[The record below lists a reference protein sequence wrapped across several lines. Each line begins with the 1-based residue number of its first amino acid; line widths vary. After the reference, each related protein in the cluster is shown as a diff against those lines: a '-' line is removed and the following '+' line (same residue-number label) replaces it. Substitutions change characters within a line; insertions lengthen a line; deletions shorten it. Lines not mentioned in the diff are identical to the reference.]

1 MKKTVPI
8 AALIVIAVLQTL
20 VYWNAHLLLRAEDPA
35 AGPAGTIEALAV
47 AVRIYPWND
56 RAWFELGKAQ
66 FETGA
71 ESLGEARVRDAAF
84 AESVR
89 SFLKALKLNPGSAA
103 THFHLAQSLQYMSYL
118 SLPTPVPYF
127 DEFKRAASLTG
138 HNSQVYHEVG
148 KVLLSKWESLRPEE
162 QDFTLDILRKML
174 AGRDQGRLRDLLEVW
189 QLHGQDY
196 TVIDRILPDDAS
208 LLRVYARFLGEKSL
222 SLEIRQRSLARAEFL
237 DFVEAGKELGQG
249 ARSFENFQAEEAA
262 AHIATCLRLLGS
274 ISLYQTLC
282 SEKPIEPAEFAEL
295 RKAAYLLLAKSQVE
309 KSRSLS
315 DPDHY
320 LETYLDLEDQP
331 LAVGEL
337 EKFLEER
344 GLVRNGEAAES
355 RPKDLSTLAF
365 ELGLDFKQNRYRDIA
380 KAGDL
385 LDKSAVVIPEA
396 GRTHYAKILRLVGDA
411 YLKLDYVYEAE
422 KFYLKALALRPD
434 DLEGL
439 IKLERCYDRL
449 NDDPKMAEV
458 RRRIGA
464 LLSPAAIGLGR
475 RTLQKEDPLRV
486 DLVCDGQPLTL
497 TVTIESARPGG
508 RLLLAVFFNG
518 RVVAEKYVEGGTL
531 SFAVTPVT
539 GSNALVLETF
549 NGPVILVEVD
559 RRATSAGPQSCP

>member
-1 MKKTVPI
+1 MKKAVPI
-8 AALIVIAVLQTL
+8 AALIVIAAFQIL
-20 VYWNAHLLLRAEDPA
+20 VYWNTYLLHRANDPA
-35 AGPAGTIEALAV
+35 AGPARKIEALAL

-56 RAWFELGKAQ
+56 QAWFELGKAR

-84 AESVR
+84 AGSVQ

-127 DEFKRAASLTG
+127 DEYKRAASLTG

-148 KVLLSKWESLRPEE
+148 KVLLSRWESLRPEE
-162 QDFTLDILRKML
+162 KEFTLDILRKML
-174 AGRDQGRLRDLLEVW
+174 AGRDQERLRDLLEVW
-189 QLHGQDY
+189 HLHGQDY
-196 TVIDRILPDDAS
+196 AVIDHILPEDAS

-222 SLEIRQRSLARAEFL
+222 SLEVRQRSLARAEFL
-237 DFVEAGKELGQG
+237 DFVEAGKDFDQG

-262 AHIATCLRLLGS
+262 AHITACLRLLGS
-274 ISLYQTLC
+274 ISLYQTLG
-282 SEKPIEPAEFAEL
+282 SDKPIDPAEFAEL
-295 RKAAYLLLAKSQVE
+295 RRAAYLLLAKSQVE

-315 DPDHY
+315 NPDHY
-320 LETYLDLEDQP
+320 LETYLELEDQP

-337 EKFLEER
+337 EKFLEDR
-344 GLVRNGEAAES
+344 GLLRRSEAAES

-380 KAGDL
+380 RAGEL
-385 LDKSAVVIPEA
+385 LEKSAVVIPEA
-396 GRTHYAKILRLVGDA
+396 GRTHYAKILRLVGDS

-449 NDDPKMAEV
+449 NDDWKMAEV
-458 RRRIGA
+458 RRRIDA
-464 LLSPAAIGLGR
+464 LLSPGAIELGR

-497 TVTIESARPGG
+497 NVTIESLRPGG
-508 RLLLAVFFNG
+508 RPLLAAFFNG
-518 RVVAEKYVEGGTL
+518 RVVAEKYVDGGTL
-531 SFAVTPVT
+531 SFAVTPVA
-539 GSNALVLETF
+539 GSNSLVLKSF
-549 NGPVILVEVD
+549 NEPVILVKID
-559 RRATSAGPQSCP
+559 RRAASEAWESCP